1 MILLPLLFLLVPTK
15 ISLGQSCNPAAV
27 HYIVRDEKGRVLS
40 AAELKTVAELLPKKI
55 DDADTDDFEVSL
67 AADKK
72 TFYWQDSTE
81 WEKGTKVP
89 ALSFANAGTCV
100 LHLGQATLEYHGKKM
115 TLIFNIEIARH
126 QNDRRP
132 VVDSL
137 PFAAGTFK
145 LDLANWSHS
154 TDQIIPAS
162 YWTKVKE

>member
-1 MILLPLLFLLVPTK
+1 MRYMILLPLLFLLVPTK

-81 WEKGTKVP
+81 GEKGTKVP
-89 ALSFANAGTCV
+89 ALS
-100 LHLGQATLEYHGKKM
+100 LPMQA
-115 TLIFNIEIARH
+115 
-126 QNDRRP
+126 
-132 VVDSL
+132 
-137 PFAAGTFK
+137 
-145 LDLANWSHS
+145 
-154 TDQIIPAS
+154 PAS
-162 YWTKVKE
+162 CTWARRRSSITARR